1 MKIVAIFFVE
11 IYKLIL
17 NFVWQLQRT
26 QNSQNSLKKKKRNDC
41 RTYIAYFKTYF
52 KDTVIKLEQ
61 YWPKKDM

>member
-1 MKIVAIFFVE
+1 MAIAKDPEQSKQF
-11 IYKLIL
+11 
-17 NFVWQLQRT
+17 
-26 QNSQNSLKKKKRNDC
+26 KKKKRNDC